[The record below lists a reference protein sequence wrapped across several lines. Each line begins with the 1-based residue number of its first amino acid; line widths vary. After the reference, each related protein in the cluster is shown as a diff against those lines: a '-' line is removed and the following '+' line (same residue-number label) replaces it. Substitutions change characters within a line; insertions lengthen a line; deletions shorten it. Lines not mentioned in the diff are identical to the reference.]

1 MIKVDKVSFG
11 YKTKK
16 VIDNVS
22 LEIKDGEFIAIIG
35 VNGSRK
41 IKLN

>member
-11 YKTKK
+11 YKAKK

>member
-1 MIKVDKVSFG
+1 MIKVDNVSFG

-16 VIDNVS
+16 VIDDIS
-22 LEIKDGEFIAIIG
+22 LEINEEEFIAIIG

-41 IKLN
+41 I